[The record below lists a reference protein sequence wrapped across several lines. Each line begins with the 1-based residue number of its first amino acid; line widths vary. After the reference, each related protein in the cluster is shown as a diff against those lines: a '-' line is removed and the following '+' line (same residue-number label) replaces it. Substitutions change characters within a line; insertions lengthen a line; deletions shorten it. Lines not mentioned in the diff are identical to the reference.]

1 VVFAGNIEEDSVD
14 AALVALSFVRAHA
27 PWLKQRYG
35 LYIDPRQNKPAD
47 YLFMI
52 KFLDNI
58 YEGPSLG
65 AAVAGATHSILR
77 VLSVFF

>member
-1 VVFAGNIEEDSVD
+1 MD